1 MFATRGIT
9 AGLALASIVSLAGCG
24 SATKSETSPPSATA
38 STSASASASATP
50 NKTIK
55 DYLAANQI
63 VQTPVQPGEPG
74 APVVTV
80 PALPGWSDLT
90 TDQTTEP
97 GGIPPYAA
105 KGYDA
110 ASDPNNRPVIQL
122 RLAKLVGDADS
133 EQILQLA
140 PADSQNTPGFE
151 FMDKPGATTLSGYD
165 GIAFSG
171 TVPQN
176 GQNWFTASRFI
187 IIPDADP
194 STTYLVRLNGTA
206 PESDKGPLIDALG
219 IVDTSTTI
227 ESG

>member
-9 AGLALASIVSLAGCG
+9 AGLALASIVTLSGCG
-24 SATKSETSPPSATA
+24 TATKTETSP
-38 STSASASASATP
+38 TSASASASPST
-50 NKTIK
+50 TIK

-63 VQTPVQPGEPG
+63 VQTPIRPGEPG
-74 APVVTV
+74 APIITL

-90 TDQTTEP
+90 TEQTTEA

-110 ASDPNNRPVIQL
+110 ATDPNARPVIQL
-122 RLAKLVGDADS
+122 RLAKLVGDADF

-140 PADSQNTPGFE
+140 PADSQNTPGFV
-151 FMDKPGATTLSGYD
+151 FKAKPGATTLSGYD
-165 GIAFSG
+165 GVAFSG
-171 TVPQN
+171 IVAQN
-176 GQNWFTASRFI
+176 GQNWVTASRFI
-187 IIPDADP
+187 VIPDADP

-206 PESDKGPLIDALG
+206 PESYEGPLMDALS
-219 IVDTSTTI
+219 IIDMSTTI

>member
-9 AGLALASIVSLAGCG
+9 AGLALASIVTLAGCG
-24 SATKSETSPPSATA
+24 SATKTETSPTSAAA
-38 STSASASASATP
+38 STSASASATP

-74 APVVTV
+74 TPVITL

-90 TDQTTEP
+90 TEQTTEA

-110 ASDPNNRPVIQL
+110 ATDPNARPVIQL
-122 RLAKLVGDADS
+122 RLAKLVGDADF
-133 EQILQLA
+133 EQLLQLA
-140 PADSQNTPGFE
+140 PADSQNTPGFA
-151 FMDKPGATTLSGYD
+151 FKAKPGATTLSGYD
-165 GIAFSG
+165 GVAFSG
-171 TVPQN
+171 IVPQN
-176 GQNWFTASRFI
+176 GQNWVTASRFI
-187 IIPDADP
+187 VIPDADP

-206 PESDKGPLIDALG
+206 PESYEGPLMDALSL
-219 IVDTSTTI
+219 VDTSTTI